1 MYSRLFISQ
10 KSFPNNNMLLLW
22 SYKEKK
28 SKNMFKKIQNFQKQ
42 STLNVHLEPQTRA
55 FYINTI
61 KTQYHFNELFIIQ
74 FVFSFVSKNLAN
86 ELNTLVLN
94 KLFTKIFKL
103 KVKYFTCETP
113 LWQLYWIDFSPKGLF
128 LISIV
133 D

>member
-1 MYSRLFISQ
+1 MYTRLFILQ
-10 KSFPNNNMLLLW
+10 KKFPLNAHIRILHG
-22 SYKEKK
+22 EKV
-28 SKNMFKKIQNFQKQ
+28 QNFQKQ

-103 KVKYFTCETP
+103 KVKYSTCETP
-113 LWQLYWIDFSPKGLF
+113 LLPLYWIDFVSGP
-128 LISIV
+128 ISDINRLLDYCV
-133 D
+133 